1 MLMINSSKNLPISKQ
16 SINYRRNHR
25 RILSVNQKTDYTKS
39 MSIFPEL
46 NKNKKALRYEISRT
60 LIS

>member
-1 MLMINSSKNLPISKQ
+1 MLMINSSKNLPISQKAL
-16 SINYRRNHR
+16 ITEGITEEYY
-25 RILSVNQKTDYTKS
+25 VNQKTDYTKS
-39 MSIFPEL
+39 MSIIPEF

>member
-1 MLMINSSKNLPISKQ
+1 MINSSKNLPISQKAL
-16 SINYRRNHR
+16 ITEGITEEYY
-25 RILSVNQKTDYTKS
+25 VNQKTDYTKS
-39 MSIFPEL
+39 MSIIPEF